1 MEEYMRIAISADDS
15 RGLDSVAAHHF
26 GRCPYYVFVDV
37 EERKVQ
43 KVETLP
49 NPTYE
54 HHTPGAVP
62 AFIHAQGAD
71 VMLAGG
77 MGRRAIDL
85 FQQYGIRAHTGA
97 AGTARRAL
105 EQFLGGALEEAVP
118 CKEHSGGGEHEHQ
131 HAADHDEEEH
141 GEVQRLQEEITALHK
156 QIVEAG
162 NRLEQLQ

>member
-1 MEEYMRIAISADDS
+1 MRIAISADDS

-43 KVETLP
+43 KVATLP

-54 HHTPGAVP
+54 RHTPGAVP

-71 VMLAGG
+71 VMLTGG

-97 AGTARRAL
+97 AGTVRRAL
-105 EQFLGGALEEAVP
+105 EQFLGGALEDAVP
-118 CKEHSGGGEHEHQ
+118 CREHSGRLDHEHQ
-131 HAADHDEEEH
+131 HAAGHDEEH
-141 GEVQRLQEEITALHK
+141 SEVQRLQEELVALQQ
-156 QIVEAG
+156 QIAEAG
-162 NRLEQLQ
+162 DRLEQLQ